1 LEFVQG
7 LLDGSQA
14 LDGLTVDTDLR
25 WTLLRRLVVTG
36 QAGEAEIDAE
46 HERDRTAAGER
57 HAAGCKAAIPSAE
70 AKAAAWELIVSGERP
85 TAVFRA
91 TLGGCVA
98 PDQADLLV
106 PYGDKYFAE
115 VGRIWDEWS
124 SDMAQTFAE

>member
-1 LEFVQG
+1 G

-36 QAGEAEIDAE
+36 KAGEAEIDAE

-57 HAAGCKAAIPSAE
+57 NAAACKAAIPSAE
-70 AKAAAWELIVSGERP
+70 AKAATWERIVSGDLP
-85 TAVFRA
+85 NAVFRA
-91 TLGGCVA
+91 TLGGFVE

-106 PYGDKYFAE
+106 PYVDKYFAE
-115 VGRIWDEWS
+115 VGRVWRGWR
-124 SDMAQTFAE
+124 SDRALTLAEPAHP